1 MNKSSSKSARA
12 DLEAL
17 RHSTSHVMAQAVMK
31 LFPET
36 KLAIGPAIEDGFYY
50 DFELDRSIT
59 PGDLIKIEK
68 EMEHEIKAGRKF
80 ESYELTKQEAAEYF
94 RKHNQPYKI
103 ELIESLADDRV
114 LLYKHGDFVDL
125 CKGPHIESTAEI
137 KAFKLLKVAGAYWR
151 GDENNKMLQRI
162 YGTAFY
168 SKKDLAEYLA
178 NLEEAKK
185 RDHRKIGK
193 DLDLFS
199 IQDSI
204 GPGLVLWHPKGALIR
219 KEIED
224 FWKNEHIKAGY
235 ELVNT
240 PHIALLDLWKTSGH
254 LGFYKENMFAPMEI
268 DEFKYEI
275 KPMNCP
281 FHIAIYKNTL
291 HSYRDFPIR
300 WAELGTVYRYE
311 RRGVLHG
318 LIRVRGFTQ
327 DDAHIFCLDS
337 QLESEI
343 INIIDFVVY
352 VLSTFGFENY
362 DVCLST
368 RPGKYVGTEE
378 NWDKATKAL
387 KNALEKKKIPY
398 EIDDGEGVFYGP
410 KIDIKIKDVMKRAH
424 QCSTIQVDFNIPERF
439 DVKYVG
445 EDGKEHRPIMIHR
458 ALMGSLE
465 RFFGVLIEHY
475 GGAFPLWLAPVQVEI
490 ITVSDKHNEYAFK
503 IKDILCKS
511 GIRAGFNL
519 RNEKMGAKI
528 RYAQLQ
534 KVPYMIIV
542 GDSEVE
548 KNLISFRARSGE
560 KQNDMDLND
569 FIGKLEEEIENKK

>member
-1 MNKSSSKSARA
+1 MNKSSLKSTGA

-50 DFELDRSIT
+50 DFEIGRSLT
-59 PGDLIKIEK
+59 PEDLIKIEK
-68 EMEHEIKAGRKF
+68 EMAREIVADHKF
-80 ESYELTKQEAAEYF
+80 ESYELSKQEAIEYF
-94 RKHNQPYKI
+94 KKHNQPYKV
-103 ELIESLADDRV
+103 ELIESLSEDKV
-114 LLYKHGDFVDL
+114 SLYKHGGFVDL
-125 CKGPHIESTAEI
+125 CKGPHVKSAGEI
-137 KAFKLLKVAGAYWR
+137 KAFKLLKIAGAYWR
-151 GDENNKMLQRI
+151 GDEKNKMLQRI
-162 YGTAFY
+162 YGTAFHS
-168 SKKDLAEYLA
+168 SKELDEYLE
-178 NLEEAKK
+178 NLEEARK

-224 FWKNEHIKAGY
+224 FWKNEHLKAGY

-240 PHIALLDLWKTSGH
+240 PHMALLDLWQTSGH
-254 LGFYKENMFAPMEI
+254 LGFYRDNMFAPMEI

-281 FHIAIYKNTL
+281 FHIAIYKNTM

-343 INIIDFVVY
+343 MNIIDFVMHI
-352 VLSTFGFENY
+352 LSTFGFKNY

-368 RPGKYVGTEE
+368 RPEKYVGSAE
-378 NWDKATKAL
+378 NWDKATGAL
-387 KNALEKKKIPY
+387 KKALEKKKIPY
-398 EIDDGEGVFYGP
+398 EVDAGEGVFYGP

-424 QCSTIQVDFNIPERF
+424 QCSTIQVDFNLPERF
-439 DVKYVG
+439 DVKYIG

-490 ITVSDKHNEYAFK
+490 ITVSDKHNEYALK
-503 IKDILCKS
+503 IKDVFCRNGL
-511 GIRAGFNL
+511 RANFNI

-528 RYAQLQ
+528 REAQMQ
-534 KVPYMIIV
+534 KTPYMVIV

-560 KQNDMDLND
+560 KQNDIGLDD
-569 FIGKLEEEIENKK
+569 FIGKLKEEIKNKK